1 MASVQQSKKE
11 KNEEKGEEVMTRLK
25 KKKPDDPNKELNLR
39 QNPLDN
45 NKNPF
50 NVLLFFFIQPLI
62 VLGTKKALE
71 MSDMIRL
78 PFSDL
83 TAQAWKRLE
92 TQIERERKLI
102 TDEERKKVAE
112 TKKTS
117 GWRIIRALYRAHGI
131 QSLWGG
137 ICLMVWVGVY
147 GFQPLFIRAILNK
160 IVNKHDPIFGNFS
173 PTALWITLLCFAL
186 VQIFF
191 LNHAF
196 YWMFRFSFRMRAAVM
211 NFVYRKAIKLSSASK
226 LSQSSGNIVTL
237 MSVDPMLIFGG
248 TVPQHWIWLGPI
260 LIIIAMSLLTTELG
274 PVSIVPV
281 AMMCIMA
288 SIQVKLFNLISVT
301 RRALLKK
308 TDKRI
313 SVITEILSG
322 IRIIKSY
329 AWEKRAAQQV
339 QELRGQETDQL
350 RRLLYLQAANQ
361 VIFFISPPLIGIG
374 AFLTYQYIYQDIT
387 VDKVVVV
394 LAYTNLLR
402 LPMAIMPRAIGQ
414 FIESL
419 VSYRRLEKFYCCL
432 NQ

>member
-25 KKKPDDPNKELNLR
+25 KKKAEDPNKELNLR

-173 PTALWITLLCFAL
+173 PTALWITLLCFAV

-248 TVPQHWIWLGPI
+248 TVPQHWIWL
-260 LIIIAMSLLTTELG
+260 
-274 PVSIVPV
+274 
-281 AMMCIMA
+281 
-288 SIQVKLFNLISVT
+288 
-301 RRALLKK
+301 
-308 TDKRI
+308 
-313 SVITEILSG
+313 
-322 IRIIKSY
+322 
-329 AWEKRAAQQV
+329 
-339 QELRGQETDQL
+339 
-350 RRLLYLQAANQ
+350 
-361 VIFFISPPLIGIG
+361 
-374 AFLTYQYIYQDIT
+374 
-387 VDKVVVV
+387 
-394 LAYTNLLR
+394 
-402 LPMAIMPRAIGQ
+402 
-414 FIESL
+414 
-419 VSYRRLEKFYCCL
+419 
-432 NQ
+432 